1 MQETWV
7 RFLDQEDPLEKGMA
21 TRSRILAWRISWAE
35 EPGGLQ
41 SMGSQRV
48 RYNSSDL
55 ACMHSKSM
63 Y

>member
-41 SMGSQRV
+41 SMGHEEP
-48 RYNSSDL
+48 DMT
-55 ACMHSKSM
+55 ATDT
-63 Y
+63 